1 MFHSMYYRNAIAG
14 SYYQQINQIKI
25 PERGG
30 MWARKLPGKE
40 ADSWEYSHAAWDAE
54 CGVCIHVDLSS
65 GCFVCILQMRNPRYS
80 GIAYAQNSSIE
91 PRLHTDLTVSCP

>member
-1 MFHSMYYRNAIAG
+1 MYYRNAIAG

-40 ADSWEYSHAAWDAE
+40 ADS
-54 CGVCIHVDLSS
+54 
-65 GCFVCILQMRNPRYS
+65 
-80 GIAYAQNSSIE
+80 
-91 PRLHTDLTVSCP
+91 